1 MLNRQGVRLDAVCKS
16 VCLLMLLGAVQ
27 TALAKSPK
35 KLEPASASSDR
46 IEYYVGDFQDASVDG
61 KQLYG
66 PRRIALLKRVVSK
79 STGTITEHLIIA
91 LSQLT
96 RTIKVSPDVPSAEFD
111 AMPPRE
117 RGQVF
122 YEGSPWT
129 ATAWRYAVDLLRA
142 GSKKVEVKRTG
153 EVLTFEEKIYGPKG
167 NSTGIRSIRLR
178 MTKAAAYLAKYRSWE
193 RQHGAPQIVR

>member
-1 MLNRQGVRLDAVCKS
+1 MLNRLGSRVHTTFISACV
-16 VCLLMLLGAVQ
+16 LMLLTTVQ
-27 TALAKSPK
+27 TARADASK
-35 KLEPASASSDR
+35 KLEPASTSSDR

-79 STGTITEHLIIA
+79 SSGTITEHLVIA

-96 RTIKVSPDVPSAEFD
+96 RTIKVSPDASAEYD

-129 ATAWRYAVDLLRA
+129 ASAWRYAVDLLRA
-142 GSKKVEVKRTG
+142 GSKKVEVKRMG
-153 EVLTFEEKIYGPKG
+153 DSLTFEEKIFGPKG
-167 NSTGIRSIRLR
+167 KSTGIRSIKLR
-178 MTKAAAYLAKYRSWE
+178 QAKAAEYLAKYRSWE
-193 RQHGAPQIVR
+193 RKHGAPQIVR